1 MGRHKKEVRLN
12 KVIGFKVTEEQYNL
26 IKSLPKE
33 DKDKFYSKL
42 KELTDKYTG
51 LLLSQNKISVNQNN
65 EDEISVNQNNEDEIS
80 VNQNKISVNQNN
92 ELTEDAISELIEEE
106 TPSYDKKSIK
116 NTIRR
121 IREKQL
127 NPSPA
132 QLAMQEFQKQEQK
145 KYNGV
150 NVLFEG
156 SCEL

>member
-51 LLLSQNKISVNQNN
+51 LLLS
-65 EDEISVNQNNEDEIS
+65 
-80 VNQNKISVNQNN
+80 QNKISVNQNN